1 MNSENKICNQKNC
14 TCGKQHAYKDDLD
27 ILAKTNVN
35 QAIEK
40 FEERKEELKKEVKKW
55 EGDLKRKP
63 MAHLHCHTFHSIL
76 DGCGSI
82 DNYIKLAK
90 EYNHPSM
97 AITDHG
103 TMSGTFEFWK
113 KCKAAGIKPIIG
125 MEAYI
130 NNNMGQFEEK
140 KFEGGNSHQSIF
152 IKNQDGFV
160 NLNKLMYKSYS
171 EGFYHRG
178 RIKTDWLLE
187 HKKGLFITTSC
198 AVSHMS
204 KLVREGKPK
213 EAEDY
218 LVVLIREFGD
228 DLAIELQ
235 FNEFD
240 GQKIYNEWL
249 IRMSQKYN
257 LMPILTNDVH
267 YAFPE
272 EATLQDTLIAI
283 NQKKQLGT
291 AFKLETR
298 HLFYASSDDFHIFN
312 KKFGF
317 NYSESFVDMCL
328 DNTLKVV
335 EKCNYDFDTKTEK
348 FPRYEATTEIID
360 YFKTDNS
367 KEIITRLSIGKLKQK
382 IKEYKENSIVIMTP
396 EKEQEY
402 FNRLQYELEVIEEK
416 NALDYFLVYWEI
428 IRDYRQK
435 GYTIGPGRGCFLPG
449 SRVKMADEMY
459 APIDTIQIG
468 EEVIDAYG
476 DYKKVIDTLE
486 YDIEEDIIELEFEDG
501 RIINCTLDHEILT
514 KNRGWVQAKDLTEDD
529 DIKEINTNKDE
540 NKIFTAKLKRKTIKK
555 YKGKVFDLTI
565 EDTQSYNVEGIS
577 VHNSA
582 AGCLLSWCLEITDID
597 PIRFDLYFE
606 RFMNPTRKS
615 MPDID
620 VDFMTGT
627 DHITDDFLHQKY
639 GKERVLSVSTF
650 STFNEKGCL
659 KDVVRAHLGE
669 EYTGFD
675 SEVHQVTK
683 EMPNF
688 DKVEFS
694 LKDWFIN
701 WPKEDACSDVVR
713 RWLTNPAH
721 KIIIEQTLKFQG
733 QIRGIGQ
740 HAAGIV
746 ITPGPCWE
754 YLPTNII
761 ASNKSIVTAFQEADK
776 SGKDLSELQIL
787 KLDRLKLE
795 TLNVIVDAVKIIF
808 DSKGIDVSKQVKNV
822 NLEDQNLYSELRLCM
837 NNGIFQFESSG
848 MGALIRGMGT
858 ESFEEVVAANALYR
872 PGPMGIKAHE
882 EFIHNKFHPEEIKY
896 VHPALES
903 ILCKTNGVLIF
914 QEQLMF
920 LAHEIG
926 GMSLGE
932 GDMLRRYMD
941 KASNAIAKKTKGE
954 SLNKKEEDNYREFEK
969 YWNKFID
976 GAVKNG
982 YQAAEVDVIKD
993 WVIKYLGY
1001 SFNRSHSVSYGYL
1014 AMQTLF
1020 LKHYYPTEFYTAL
1033 LNHPKTSG
1041 GKDKE
1046 KAWIASAIAS
1056 AMSKGIKI
1064 LPPSTKSGLSWTM
1077 TGDKEISMGFS
1088 GINGLGDI
1096 AYAELMSFL
1105 VSKNKKLDKLTITEF
1120 FELPFSKFNKTA
1132 FESCLKAGVFDS
1144 WSDSRSFLISLK
1156 EKKRKKVAKNQIAL
1170 FDMSGE
1176 DFEFS
1181 MDSSKFSKT
1190 TDEEKR
1196 AGFLEV
1202 CNFDL
1207 KKIERFAE
1215 IKERVDKVTKRPL
1228 DNIINFEND
1237 DWYFFILE
1245 DFQEQTSKNGK
1256 QYFLLTV
1263 GDGISNTKLRVFGN
1277 MVEKIRPLLFKD
1289 SVYISKFEKNEGKFV
1304 NFTRNAQFK
1313 KLDI

>member
-1 MNSENKICNQKNC
+1 MNQTCNQKNC
-14 TCGKQHAYKDDLD
+14 NCGKQHVYKDDLTELVKID
-27 ILAKTNVN
+27 KDK
-35 QAIEK
+35 AIGT
-40 FEERKEELKKEVKKW
+40 FEERRDELKKQVQTLEDKR
-55 EGDLKRKP
+55 RKP
-63 MAHLHCHTFHSIL
+63 MAHLHLHTFHSIL
-76 DGCGSI
+76 DGAGNI
-82 DNYIKLAK
+82 DNYFKLAK
-90 EYNHPSM
+90 EFGHPAM

-103 TMSGTFEFWK
+103 TLSGTFEFWK
-113 KCKAAGIKPIIG
+113 KAKAAGIKPIIG
-125 MEAYI
+125 MEAYV
-130 NNNMGQFEEK
+130 NNDMGQYEEK
-140 KFEGGNSHQSIF
+140 KHEGNNSHQSIF
-152 IKNQDGFV
+152 VMNHDGFV
-160 NLNKLMYKSYS
+160 NLNKLAYMSFT
-171 EGFYHRG
+171 EGFYRRG
-178 RIKTDWLLE
+178 RIKTDWLIE
-187 HKKGLFITTSC
+187 NKKGLFITTSC
-198 AVSHMS
+198 AVSLMS
-204 KLVREGKPK
+204 KFVKEGKEM
-213 EAEDY
+213 EAEEY
-218 LVVLIREFGD
+218 LKVLMREFGD
-228 DLAIELQ
+228 NLVAELQ
-235 FNEFD
+235 FNEYD
-240 GQKIYNEWL
+240 GQKIYNNWL
-249 IRMSQKYN
+249 LKMIKKYS

-267 YAFPE
+267 YAFQE
-272 EATLQDTLIAI
+272 EAKLQDTLLAI
-283 NQKKQLGT
+283 NRKEHLAT
-291 AFKLETR
+291 SWKLDTR
-298 HLFYASSDDFHIFN
+298 NLYYTNAEDFHNFN

-317 NYSESFVDMCL
+317 NYPEKFIDMCL

-348 FPRYEATTEIID
+348 FPKYEATPEIID
-360 YFKTDNS
+360 YFKTDNA
-367 KEIITRLSIGKLKQK
+367 KEIITKLSVGKLKQK
-382 IKEYKENSIVIMTP
+382 IKEYKENKIVIMTP

-402 FNRLQYELEVIEEK
+402 FDRLKYELDVIEEK
-416 NALDYFLVYWEI
+416 KALDYFLVYWEL

-435 GYTIGPGRGCFLPG
+435 GYTIGPGRG
-449 SRVKMADEMY
+449 
-459 APIDTIQIG
+459 
-468 EEVIDAYG
+468 
-476 DYKKVIDTLE
+476 
-486 YDIEEDIIELEFEDG
+486 
-501 RIINCTLDHEILT
+501 
-514 KNRGWVQAKDLTEDD
+514 
-529 DIKEINTNKDE
+529 
-540 NKIFTAKLKRKTIKK
+540 
-555 YKGKVFDLTI
+555 
-565 EDTQSYNVEGIS
+565 
-577 VHNSA
+577 SA

-627 DHITDDFLHQKY
+627 DHITDNFLHEKY
-639 GKERVLSVSTF
+639 GKNRVLSVSTF

-659 KDVVRAHLGE
+659 KDVVRAHMGE

-675 SEVHQVTK
+675 SEVHAVTK

-688 DKVEFS
+688 DKVEYS

-701 WPKEDACSDVVR
+701 WPKDEACSDVVR
-713 RWLTNPAH
+713 RWLTNPGH
-721 KIIIEQTLKFQG
+721 KTILEETLKFQG

-761 ASNKSIVTAFQEADK
+761 ASNKNIVTAFQEADK

-795 TLNVIVDAVKIIF
+795 TLNVIVDAIKLIKEI
-808 DSKGIDVSKQVKNV
+808 KGIDVSKLVKNV
-822 NLEDQNLYSELRLCM
+822 DLNDPNLYAELRLCM
-837 NNGIFQFESSG
+837 NNGIFQFESAG
-848 MGALIRGMGT
+848 MGALIRGMGA

-882 EFIHNKFHPEEIKY
+882 EYIHNKFHPEEIKY

-903 ILCKTNGVLIF
+903 ILGKTNGVLIF

-941 KASNAIAKKTKGE
+941 KASSAIMKKSKGE
-954 SLNKKEEDNYREFEK
+954 GMSKKEEDNYAEFEK
-969 YWNKFID
+969 YWNKFLS
-976 GAVKNG
+976 GAEKNG
-982 YQAAEVDVIKD
+982 YKTAEVDIIKD

-1046 KAWIASAIAS
+1046 KAWIAAAIAS

-1064 LPPSTKSGLSWTM
+1064 LAPSTKSGWSWTM
-1077 TGDKEISMGFS
+1077 TDEKEISMGFS

-1105 VSKNKKLDKLTITEF
+1105 VTKKKKLDKLSLVEF

-1132 FESCLKAGVFDS
+1132 FEACVKAGVFDS
-1144 WSDSRSFLISLK
+1144 WSDSRSFLLSLK
-1156 EKKRKKVAKNQIAL
+1156 EKKRKKIAKNQIAL
-1170 FDMSGE
+1170 FDMAGE
-1176 DFEFS
+1176 EFDIK
-1181 MDSSKFSKT
+1181 MDSNNFNKT
-1190 TDEEKR
+1190 TEEEKR
-1196 AGFLEV
+1196 IGFMEV

-1207 KKIERFAE
+1207 KKIERIAE
-1215 IKERVDKVTKRPL
+1215 IKVGVDKATKRPL
-1228 DNIINFEND
+1228 ENIINFEEE

-1256 QYFLLTV
+1256 QYFVLTV
-1263 GDGISNTKLRVFGN
+1263 GDGISNTKLRAFGGL
-1277 MVEKIRPLLFKD
+1277 VEKIRPTLSKG
-1289 SVYISKFEKNEGKFV
+1289 SVYVSRFEKQEGKFL
-1304 NFTRNAQFK
+1304 NFARNAQFK
-1313 KLDI
+1313 KLDV